1 MKKRR
6 LLIGIRTMDEFKKEV
21 LALAKRADMGL
32 PPLEPVTRIYFSD
45 QDTLFRNLSPKR
57 MALLKFLRQHGPM
70 SVRKLAAELNRDYK
84 NVHTD
89 VKLLM
94 SHKLIKTNRQGL
106 VTVPW
111 DDICIELSLAA

>member
-1 MKKRR
+1 MKKRK
-6 LLIGIRTMDEFKKEV
+6 LLIGIRSLDQIKDETIAVF
-21 LALAKRADMGL
+21 KRAEAGL
-32 PPLEPVTRIYFSD
+32 PPEQPVHRLYFTD
-45 QDTLFRNLSPKR
+45 QETLFRNLSPKR
-57 MALLKFLRQHGPM
+57 MALLKYLRQHGPM
-70 SVRKLAAELNRDYK
+70 SVRKLSVDLERDYK

-94 SHKLIKTNRQGL
+94 SISLVKTNRQGL